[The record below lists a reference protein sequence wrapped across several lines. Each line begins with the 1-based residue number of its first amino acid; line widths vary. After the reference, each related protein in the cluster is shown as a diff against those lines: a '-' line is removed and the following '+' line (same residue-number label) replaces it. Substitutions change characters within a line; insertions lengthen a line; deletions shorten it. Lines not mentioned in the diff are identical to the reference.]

1 MTLKTV
7 NNICS
12 VRCSFVEWVSQELMS
27 FIKKKMN
34 RKAENLTMSS
44 SSSLDSIPEF
54 SSIPLTPTPD
64 MAKSARRLMAG
75 SNKQFEKITQ
85 TIALRKRELQK
96 GKREE
101 REASK
106 KETARSTEM

>member
-1 MTLKTV
+1 M
-7 NNICS
+7 
-12 VRCSFVEWVSQELMS
+12 
-27 FIKKKMN
+27 KMN

-44 SSSLDSIPEF
+44 STDQNSIPEF
-54 SSIPLTPTPD
+54 SSVPSTPTPA

-75 SNKQFEKITQ
+75 SNKQFDKITQ

-96 GKREE
+96 RKKEE

>member
-44 SSSLDSIPEF
+44 SSDHNSIPEF
-54 SSIPLTPTPD
+54 SSVPSTPTPA

-75 SNKQFEKITQ
+75 NNKQFDKITQ

-96 GKREE
+96 RKRQEKEE
-101 REASK
+101 Q
-106 KETARSTEM
+106 

>member
-1 MTLKTV
+1 M
-7 NNICS
+7 
-12 VRCSFVEWVSQELMS
+12 
-27 FIKKKMN
+27 KMN

-44 SSSLDSIPEF
+44 SSDQNSIPEF
-54 SSIPLTPTPD
+54 SSVPSTPTPA

-75 SNKQFEKITQ
+75 SNKQFDKITQ

-96 GKREE
+96 RKKEE